1 MIIISIKTYGVDGRR
16 KENVPTPQICGYL
29 LRTATKL
36 LGFELNSSHKFFI
49 TFNDFRDMIFSASD
63 KQDAD
68 FLKRLLNYECTVDTE
83 YYPF

>member
-16 KENVPTPQICGYL
+16 KENAPTPQICGYL
-29 LRTATKL
+29 
-36 LGFELNSSHKFFI
+36 H
-49 TFNDFRDMIFSASD
+49 

-68 FLKRLLNYECTVDTE
+68 FLKRLLNYECTVDTD